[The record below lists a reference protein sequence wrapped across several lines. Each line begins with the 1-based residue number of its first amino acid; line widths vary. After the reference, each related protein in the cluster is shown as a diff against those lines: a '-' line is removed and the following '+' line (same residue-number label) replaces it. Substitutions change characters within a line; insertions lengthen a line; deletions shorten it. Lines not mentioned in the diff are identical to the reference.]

1 MIKILWD
8 KYEHL
13 RTAVYEKEPYTG
25 TLWSLYE
32 ASMKPLLS
40 LY

>member
-1 MIKILWD
+1 MQFEMIKILWD

-25 TLWSLYE
+25 TL
-32 ASMKPLLS
+32 
-40 LY
+40 